1 MHDAAFAAGAQLPPR
16 ALPAA
21 TATMVRSAASRRDGI
36 ITRKERCGCPRTASR
51 RAMILLYITIP
62 IMVLAVAIATV
73 PLLVAM
79 RAETRIERSS
89 RRLAPQAPAGTDEV
103 PLAA

>member
-1 MHDAAFAAGAQLPPR
+1 
-16 ALPAA
+16 
-21 TATMVRSAASRRDGI
+21 
-36 ITRKERCGCPRTASR
+36 
-51 RAMILLYITIP
+51 MILLYITIP